1 MAVCKM
7 LENRL
12 IYPPP
17 PPDFEHRVIK
27 IPILKF

>member
-12 IYPPP
+12 IYPP